1 MLVGVVDDGGDDCG
15 VCVGLV
21 GMRCGLWMEL
31 LGLYEFVCGLC
42 IVIFIVNFCDWCDLG
57 ERSFFKNVVGRIC
70 CVSVWSVDGC
80 EWWVFW
86 CD

>member
-1 MLVGVVDDGGDDCG
+1 
-15 VCVGLV
+15 
-21 GMRCGLWMEL
+21 MEL

-80 EWWVFW
+80 EW
-86 CD
+86 